1 MIWAVNPPTGVLID
15 PQYAT
20 SGGRLE
26 NVGFLFGA
34 VGDRKDNSGIFWME
48 YPFGELAGGY
58 SYQIPVGITVEGSAT
73 YYRHHSLTV
82 SGAMPW
88 VVAAGVEARS
98 KITVTMVA
106 DGKDSAGKV
115 VPVVSPAHAYDVTL
129 YFAEPNE
136 KAKAGDRVFS
146 VTVNGIDAGSFN
158 VAKTVGPRTL
168 LSKTIPN
175 VMIDKTVEIT
185 SSASAGKTLLCGV
198 SFRSLAK

>member
-1 MIWAVNPPTGVLID
+1 M
-15 PQYAT
+15 
-20 SGGRLE
+20 
-26 NVGFLFGA
+26 
-34 VGDRKDNSGIFWME
+34 
-48 YPFGELAGGY
+48 
-58 SYQIPVGITVEGSAT
+58 
-73 YYRHHSLTV
+73 
-82 SGAMPW
+82 
-88 VVAAGVEARS
+88 
-98 KITVTMVA
+98 
-106 DGKDSAGKV
+106 

-198 SFRSLAK
+198 SFHSLAK